1 MNIIIPIGGAG
12 ERFAQE
18 NYDVPKP
25 LIPVLGRPMIYRLLK
40 SLDVKQEDHVRIIY
54 NNTLKRYNF
63 EDLIRF
69 WFSHISISFV
79 CLS

>member
-25 LIPVLGRPMIYRLLK
+25 LIPVLGTPN
-40 SLDVKQEDHVRIIY
+40 D
-54 NNTLKRYNF
+54 
-63 EDLIRF
+63 
-69 WFSHISISFV
+69 ISFAEIIGREAGRS
-79 CLS
+79 CSHHL